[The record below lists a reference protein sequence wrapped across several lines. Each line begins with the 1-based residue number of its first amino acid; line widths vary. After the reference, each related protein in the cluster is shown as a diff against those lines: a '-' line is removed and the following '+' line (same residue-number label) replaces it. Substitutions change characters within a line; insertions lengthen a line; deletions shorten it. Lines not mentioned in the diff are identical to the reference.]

1 MLKILLFFYHFL
13 FTWEKL
19 VIEIKS
25 ASAKGWKYF
34 MCIYYFDWKKPW
46 CIADNTEFQ
55 KQPPEVFCKK
65 RGLQIYLKRLWHRCF
80 LENFAKFIRILFLQN
95 TSGWLLLEFWP
106 LHWRRPV
113 KSHGNDSNL
122 GHIFSVLVEGHFHVF
137 KNKNIPNWSNHI
149 TIKPYRSV
157 SSESMLNLL

>member
-1 MLKILLFFYHFL
+1 MQVLKGENILCAFIIL
-13 FTWEKL
+13 
-19 VIEIKS
+19 IE
-25 ASAKGWKYF
+25 
-34 MCIYYFDWKKPW
+34 KKPW

-122 GHIFSVLVEGHFHVF
+122 GHIFFLDIRWRSFSRFQKQKYSELIQSYYH
-137 KNKNIPNWSNHI
+137 K
-149 TIKPYRSV
+149 TIQIGK
-157 SSESMLNLL
+157 LWIDA